1 MLGKLCITT
10 SFAII
15 YFWSAELYP
24 TVLRNSLLGVS
35 STMARLGT
43 VFAPFIADMVS
54 YLQVH
59 VQSYIQSLL
68 MCPWTPLRAFIY
80 NSPSWA
86 PTSPSF
92 CLVLMLGWT
101 ILNPVLFCRVNFY
114 RTLRIMGCHLWCLVL
129 LWFLVAWRPR
139 VCQRPLEEGSPR
151 LWKKRTYSLTGDGLS
166 HKI

>member
-1 MLGKLCITT
+1 MTPFVTVEGPVIENYYKCLTMLGKLCITT

-68 MCPWTPLRAFIY
+68 MCP
-80 NSPSWA
+80 
-86 PTSPSF
+86 
-92 CLVLMLGWT
+92 
-101 ILNPVLFCRVNFY
+101 
-114 RTLRIMGCHLWCLVL
+114 
-129 LWFLVAWRPR
+129 
-139 VCQRPLEEGSPR
+139 
-151 LWKKRTYSLTGDGLS
+151 
-166 HKI
+166 